1 MSELKHTHKII
12 LSEGQKRK
20 LRIAYKKRRTTVI
33 GLTNKN
39 ISSGHGDNILLNDV
53 QNKAIKK
60 SIKNKTGLR
69 LIMSY
74 DQLIKNKE
82 GGLLKEML
90 EFVESSVPG
99 GKRFISPLVRKK
111 IAPILKDEFLPWLK
125 KLIDN
130 ELDTIIIDPKGAGLK
145 RCINEKL
152 DNLLKNRPNKKKH
165 TNK

>member
-99 GKRFISPLVRKK
+99 GKRFISPLVRKQ

-130 ELDTIIIDPKGAGLK
+130 ELDTIIDPKGAGLK